1 MSNALLALGLAVE
14 WDVDPVEAIAALA
27 KVELPGM
34 RMDVRR
40 MGDARV
46 IVDCY
51 NANPASMR
59 AAGDLLASM
68 PRGSARVAIMG
79 SMRELG
85 DESAKLHR
93 ESLEE
98 MLAWESVKESL
109 RGDEVVLLKGSR
121 GVALERLLPLLEDAF
136 GVHHRSSAGG
146 NRGRRD
152 DAGGASEGNAAAT
165 GAERNG

>member
-1 MSNALLALGLAVE
+1 
-14 WDVDPVEAIAALA
+14 
-27 KVELPGM
+27 
-34 RMDVRR
+34 
-40 MGDARV
+40 
-46 IVDCY
+46 
-51 NANPASMR
+51 
-59 AAGDLLASM
+59 
-68 PRGSARVAIMG
+68 
-79 SMRELG
+79 MRELG

-98 MLAWESVKESL
+98 MLARDVDVIVATGEFADAAPGLAKPGVRIVAESDPMRAWESVKESL

-152 DAGGASEGNAAAT
+152 DAAGASECNAAAT